1 MLLTSR
7 PDRVYTPAM
16 EPFQK
21 PTWRE
26 ALAERFA
33 GSGLLRTILLNK
45 WFGIAFV
52 LIFLGGLL
60 LAISLP
66 KVWRTTPEGFVPV
79 VRVSLLDL
87 AQSWSLSRR
96 AGELSA
102 AGKTEEAMLAWQAA
116 FANNMSDLRALRG
129 ALGGILALPEVDRRS
144 AAAAVWQA
152 GWLMRLG
159 QTNQADLDLVVQVFD
174 RCDLPEE
181 VYSLLARKPMP
192 LPPIQS
198 GPYLRALFK
207 LGMAGQFGQLWRTE
221 REKFVGDPLMDLY
234 DAAYRSGW
242 GEATE
247 MAAARRRLGEAMEN
261 PDTRNTACRLE
272 MVVATQLNQPDA
284 YQAALE
290 RLQDRRFDR
299 LQDHVGYWRLLARSN
314 RKEEAVR
321 MAQEYVTPPNNP
333 FELVRLA
340 EAYVGLGLTDAA
352 LAVLRK
358 HSGLMGNTD
367 SAWSLAVWALYGDL
381 LIEGKRWDELVDL
394 ASQMRLMDRARAMIE
409 GLSFFFEGR
418 ARYGLSQF
426 DLAFALFREAAKG
439 RLPTPQ
445 MGLQAAITIARMSQF
460 AIARD
465 LLVPLEAD
473 LQAVP
478 EYWQTLFD
486 VAYNLREDE
495 TLLLKAATRAHELL
509 PNNPVWT
516 ANYSVALLIN
526 RERPEE
532 ALRLTLEFLT
542 QNPNSLVGRVNH
554 ALALIMNQRNDD
566 AEQILRSINVSA
578 LDPHESSVFHLVS
591 FELYL
596 NRGELARAAAAA
608 ERVESRFLFQ
618 SQARWLE
625 RARSQVAE
633 QSPKAR

>member
-1 MLLTSR
+1 
-7 PDRVYTPAM
+7 M

-45 WFGIAFV
+45 WFGLAFV
-52 LIFLGGLL
+52 LILLGGLTM
-60 LAISLP
+60 AVSLP
-66 KVWRTTPEGFVPV
+66 KIWRTTPDGFVPI

-96 AGELSA
+96 ATQLA
-102 AGKTEEAMLAWQAA
+102 AEGKAEEAVLAWQAA

-129 ALGGILALPEVDRRS
+129 ALSSVLALPEVDRRS

-174 RCDLPEE
+174 RCDMPEE
-181 VYSLLARKPMP
+181 VYSLLARKPLP
-192 LPPIQS
+192 LPAVQN

-207 LGMAGQFGQLWRTE
+207 LGMVEQFGRLWRTE

-247 MAAARRRLGEAMEN
+247 IAPARQRLVEAMDN

-272 MVVATQLNQPDA
+272 MVVATQLAQPDA
-284 YQAALE
+284 YQAALD
-290 RLQDRRFDR
+290 RLQDRRLDR
-299 LQDHVGYWRLLARSN
+299 LQDHVGYWRLLAASN
-314 RKEEAVR
+314 RKDEAIR
-321 MAQEYVTPPNNP
+321 MAQEYVAPPNNP

-340 EAYVGLGLTDAA
+340 EAYVGLGLMPDA
-352 LAVLRK
+352 LAVLRR

-367 SAWSLAVWALYGDL
+367 STWSVAVWALYGDL
-381 LIEGKRWDELVDL
+381 LIEAKRWDELVDM
-394 ASQMRLMDRARAMIE
+394 AGQMRLMDRAKANIE

-426 DLAFALFREAAKG
+426 DVAFALFREAA
-439 RLPTPQ
+439 RRPFPTPQ
-445 MGLQAAITIARMSQF
+445 MGLQAAITLARMSQF
-460 AIARD
+460 EIARD

-473 LQAVP
+473 LRSVP

-486 VAYNLREDE
+486 VAYNLRSDE
-495 TLLLKAATRAHELL
+495 MLVLKAATHAHDLQ
-509 PNNPVWT
+509 PANPVWT
-516 ANYSVALLIN
+516 ANYSAALLIT
-526 RERPEE
+526 RQRPEE
-532 ALRLTLEFLT
+532 ALRLTLEFLA

-566 AEQILRSINVSA
+566 AERILRTINVSA
-578 LDPHESSVFHLVS
+578 LDPHESSIFHLVS

-596 NRGELARAAAAA
+596 NRREFAKALAAAD
-608 ERVESRFLFQ
+608 RVDARFLFP
-618 SQARWLE
+618 SQTRWLQ
-625 RARSQVAE
+625 RARE
-633 QSPKAR
+633 QIPGEAPKAG